1 MSKDLTAQDIK
12 RIRRKYGLTQQGFAR
27 LLGLGEASVVRYEN
41 GQTPSKANANLIR
54 AADNPAFMRDCFER
68 DGDLLSHEQR
78 GKAEQIIYAL
88 VTFDEDGDIMDIN
101 EMYEIT
107 LQQEVL
113 NEQAAQLLGEVSRLR
128 AAAREKG
135 DEISAAVYE
144 DAFMQLALAKR
155 RIIDEGHLNKVR
167 LSEIKGQIECIEL
180 LAKSREAKAAKHGE
194 HRMLLG

>member
-113 NEQAAQLLGEVSRLR
+113 NEQAAQLMGDTITLLL
-128 AAAREKG
+128 AAREQE
-135 DEISAAVYE
+135 DAIAEAVYE
-144 DAFMQLALAKR
+144 DVLKQISHIKP
-155 RIIDEGHLNKVR
+155 RIISEGHLNTVR
-167 LSEIKGQIECIEL
+167 LSEIRGQIECL
-180 LAKSREAKAAKHGE
+180 KNMVDSRQAKAA
-194 HRMLLG
+194 